1 MTSSDLGVP
10 NPCSRSPR
18 TNASSPHSGEP
29 IARVAPIAKIKF
41 QCSQILEKE
50 VHNERVVYEL
60 RDMVVRPHVVDFQC
74 ERRCTMN
81 ASSTDSAAS
90 CR

>member
-10 NPCSRSPR
+10 NPCPRSPR

-50 VHNERVVYEL
+50 VHNERVVYG
-60 RDMVVRPHVVDFQC
+60 
-74 ERRCTMN
+74 
-81 ASSTDSAAS
+81 
-90 CR
+90 